1 MFRDVTEKDLAA
13 VARIAL
19 RMQATDS
26 LEELSAILLEASVDL
41 IACEHATFNE
51 IDPFFARTTSSSTD
65 AGLDAYL
72 DHDKLVIWQQ
82 LLHTHPLLQ
91 HFLGRPSDQP
101 RQLADITSMRHFYQ
115 DALYDEIYRDSDTD
129 HQLVLYLGNDPSA
142 GDRHGTMP
150 LSLGVAVN
158 RKTAAFS
165 ARDTQALLLLQRLC
179 RPIYRAKR
187 AMHYMKLIQTAQFT
201 PALQRCLMGFGL
213 TERQAEVCFWMLQG
227 KSNNEIGVILDVG
240 AQTIRQH
247 SIKIFERLDAS
258 GRMAMQ
264 QAVILGILQES

>member
-13 VARIAL
+13 MARIVL

-26 LEELSAILLEASVDL
+26 LDELAAILLEASADL
-41 IACEHATFNE
+41 IACEHVTFNE
-51 IDPFFARTTSSSTD
+51 IDPFFARTISSSGD
-65 AGLDAYL
+65 AGLETYL
-72 DHDKLVIWQQ
+72 DHDKLTTWQR

-91 HFLGRPSDQP
+91 HFRGRPSDQP
-101 RQLADITSMRHFYQ
+101 RQLADVTSMQRFYQ
-115 DALYDEIYRDSDTD
+115 GALYDEIYRDSDTD
-129 HQLVLYLGNDPSA
+129 HQLVLYLGNDPSV
-142 GDRHGTMP
+142 GDRQGAVP
-150 LSLGVAVN
+150 LSLGVAIN
-158 RKTAAFS
+158 RKTTAFS
-165 ARDTQALLLLQRLC
+165 ARDTQVLLLLQRLC

-187 AMHYMKLIQTAQFT
+187 ASHYIKLIQTAEFT

-213 TERQAEVCFWMLQG
+213 SERQAEVCFWMLQG
-227 KSNNEIGVILDVG
+227 KSNSEIGVILDVG